1 MRRLPRACDISLRK
15 NPMKIPSP
23 RRGSGGRTLVVK
35 RLKIVKDMT

>member
-1 MRRLPRACDISLRK
+1 MRSLPRACDISLRK